1 MFDLLRDVDV
11 RVPDQLTGADL
22 LVSLERNVSV
32 EHVVEEDSQAPDC
45 QPIPRV
51 LLQHRPLWRGVD
63 SGALELR
70 VDQGMGPAARAEVYQ
85 LGLPGLEIYQHI
97 FILKEKRNV
106 SLFLV

>member
-70 VDQGMGPAARAEVYQ
+70 VDQEMGPAARAKVYQ
-85 LGLPGLEIYQHI
+85 LGFSRLEINQHI
-97 FILKEKRNV
+97 YILKEQRNC
-106 SLFLV
+106 